1 MHKLKRMESAVTRNY
16 IVKAMAALVL
26 TGMTACNVEAGTLTI
41 RLAESLAPMSGLV
54 FVAKQKGF
62 FEKHGLDI
70 AISNF
75 TSGKQSLDAVIGGGA
90 DVATT
95 AEAPITAAA
104 MARQEIAIVAK
115 MESAGLKTLASAA
128 SGIKTVGDLK
138 GKKLAFTAGT
148 GGEVYTM
155 RLLKSAGLTSTDV
168 ALINLR
174 PQDMVPA
181 MVSGSIDAYST
192 WEPNIA
198 NGKKLLGASAV
209 QLDTRGVYSET
220 FSIVVLRQ
228 YLQQNPEILERFLA
242 ALIDAET
249 WTKVNREE
257 AITLV
262 AATIGMNRDELAS
275 VWSDYE
281 FDVAIDK
288 PLMDIL
294 QLHAQW
300 RLDSGNHPP
309 GASMPAF
316 SDFIASAPLKKVDPA
331 RVSLSVN

>member
-1 MHKLKRMESAVTRNY
+1 MPRNY
-16 IVKAMAALVL
+16 IVKAAAALLLAGL
-26 TGMTACNVEAGTLTI
+26 TAYNVQAGTLTV

-62 FEKHGLDI
+62 FEKHDLDV

-75 TSGKQSLDAVIGGGA
+75 TSGKQSLDTVIGGGA

-104 MARQEIAIVAK
+104 MAKQQIAIIAK
-115 MESAGLKTLASAA
+115 MESADLKTLASAA
-128 SGIKTVGDLK
+128 SGIETTRDLK

-155 RLLKSAGLTSTDV
+155 RLLKSAGLAATDV
-168 ALINLR
+168 TLVNLR

-192 WEPNIA
+192 REPNIA
-198 NGKKLLGASAV
+198 NGKKILGASAV
-209 QLDTRGVYSET
+209 QLDTRGIYSET
-220 FSIVVLRQ
+220 FAIVVLRQ
-228 YLQQNPEILERFLA
+228 YLQKNPQILERFLA

-249 WTKVNREE
+249 WMRDNREE
-257 AITLV
+257 AVTLV

-281 FDVAIDK
+281 FNVAIDK

-309 GASMPAF
+309 GAGMPDF
-316 SDFIASAPLKKVDPA
+316 SAFIASDSLKNIDPA
-331 RVSLSVN
+331 RVSLSAN